1 MILVI
6 DRSQTEPPVLTGSTV
21 DITTKR
27 GEGHRENDTQGVRE
41 RETERKKE
49 RKKKR
54 EMIQKGNKR
63 EDIESERSR
72 FIKRESG

>member
-41 RETERKKE
+41 RETQKERKKE
-49 RKKKR
+49 RKK
-54 EMIQKGNKR
+54 
-63 EDIESERSR
+63 ER
-72 FIKRESG
+72 